1 MDIEQK
7 LLEFLTNNHT
17 GIDNAVHSKALEKRF
32 DISSRTIRRYINNM
46 RKSGIPVCSDATGY
60 WIAAN
65 PKEANKTVKRLG
77 DFVGEIN
84 NARTGL
90 AVAAIQMRSVTKI
103 TEKNIQISVKVG

>member
-1 MDIEQK
+1 
-7 LLEFLTNNHT
+7 
-17 GIDNAVHSKALEKRF
+17 
-32 DISSRTIRRYINNM
+32 M

-65 PKEANKTVKRLG
+65 PNEANKTVKRLG

-90 AVAAIQMRSVTKI
+90 AVAAIQMRSITKI
-103 TEKNIQISVKVG
+103 TEKDIQITVKVG

>member
-17 GIDNAVHSKALEKRF
+17 GIDNAVHSKVLEKRF

>member
-1 MDIEQK
+1 MDIEKK
-7 LLEFLTNNHT
+7 LLEFLNNSHT
-17 GIDNAVHSKALEKRF
+17 GVDNAVHSKTLEKLF

-65 PKEANKTVKRLG
+65 PNEANKTVKRLG

-90 AVAAIQMRSVTKI
+90 AVAAIQMRSITKI
-103 TEKNIQISVKVG
+103 TEKDIQITVKVG